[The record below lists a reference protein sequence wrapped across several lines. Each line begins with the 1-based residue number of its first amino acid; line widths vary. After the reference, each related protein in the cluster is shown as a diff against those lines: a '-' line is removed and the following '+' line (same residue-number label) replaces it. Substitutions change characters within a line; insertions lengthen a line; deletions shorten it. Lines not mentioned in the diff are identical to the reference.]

1 MGPPMGGP
9 PPPLRPP
16 GPPVRNVPM
25 DVNTPFGWKRKQGDS
40 LIITAVLEGKQ
51 AEKCGINIGWQIVA
65 VDGVEVSSAAEFDA
79 EIEEAKGKATQS
91 NVSNEVEITFTVVTD
106 ETKEGAVKSARR
118 GPPALGGLAE
128 GEEDEEE
135 EKKQDEDG
143 VKKEG
148 EEKKQEGEEK
158 KEEADEK
165 TTTEKKADKGE
176 SEVKKE
182 EAEEKKEEE
191 KPAEEAAADAS
202 AE

>member
-79 EIEEAKGKATQS
+79 EIKEAKGKATQS

-128 GEEDEEE
+128 GEEDE
-135 EKKQDEDG
+135 
-143 VKKEG
+143 
-148 EEKKQEGEEK
+148 GEEK

-182 EAEEKKEEE
+182 EAEEKKDE
-191 KPAEEAAADAS
+191 KPAEEKKDEEKPAGEAGTDAP
-202 AE
+202 AEK

>member
-79 EIEEAKGKATQS
+79 EIKEAKGKATQS

-135 EKKQDEDG
+135 EKKQD
-143 VKKEG
+143 
-148 EEKKQEGEEK
+148 GEEK